1 MIDEWGNTPGIG
13 WRPGLAGALLL
24 AAICA
29 CPSPGASTEE
39 PIPGPEAVYGS
50 GQETGDAREAGKA
63 QEAREAGEAQ
73 EAGKAQEAQ
82 VAAPDDAGNSVLE
95 DEEPLPSI
103 PPVRVADP
111 IEPVNRA
118 IFVFNDRLYFWLLKP
133 VAQGYA
139 FLVPEFLRIGIRNA
153 LTNVAMPVRLV
164 NSLLQGK
171 VKGAGRELAR
181 FTINTTIGMAGL
193 FDTAKN
199 DWGIAVS
206 EEDLGQTLGG
216 YGLGH
221 GAYVVLPFFGP
232 SSLRDAAGLGGDA
245 LLNPLSVLVDQPTAV
260 AIRAGKA
267 VNDTSLHMGEYE
279 DVKAAA
285 VDPYL
290 AVRDGYI
297 QYRKGQVAR

>member
-1 MIDEWGNTPGIG
+1 MQMIDDRENTPGIR
-13 WRPGLAGALLL
+13 WRPVLVGALLL

-29 CPSPGASTEE
+29 CPSRGASAAE
-39 PIPGPEAVYGS
+39 PTPGTEAVS
-50 GQETGDAREAGKA
+50 DRDQETG
-63 QEAREAGEAQ
+63 EAQ
-73 EAGKAQEAQ
+73 GAEVEAQ
-82 VAAPDDAGNSVLE
+82 GAAAEAQGAAEEDAGNSALDDV
-95 DEEPLPSI
+95 EPLPSI

-118 IFVFNDRLYFWLLKP
+118 LFVFNDRLYFWLLKP
-133 VAQGYA
+133 LARGYA
-139 FLVPEFLRIGIRNA
+139 FVVPDPVRVGIRNA

-181 FTINTTIGMAGL
+181 FTINTTIGMGGL

-199 DWGIAVS
+199 DWGIPAS
-206 EEDLGQTLGG
+206 QEDTGQTLGA

-221 GAYVVLPFFGP
+221 GVYLVLPFFGP

-245 LLNPLSVLVDQPTAV
+245 LLNPLSVLVDLPTAV
-260 AIRAGKA
+260 EIRAGKA
-267 VNDTSLHMGEYE
+267 VNDTSLQMGEYE
-279 DVKAAA
+279 DIKAAA

-297 QYRKGQVAR
+297 QYREGQVAR